1 MRKAA
6 FRVGADLVLLAHFAF
21 AATAVF
27 GGFGVLA
34 AGWWVWI
41 HAPTVI
47 WSSAINLMSWT
58 CPLTPLEKR
67 LRIAGGGAS
76 YQGGFIH
83 HYMGPLVYPRGMPR
97 KLELT
102 AGVSVLLWNAIVYLI
117 VLLARSA

>member
-1 MRKAA
+1 VKHAA
-6 FRVGADLVLLAHFAF
+6 FRAGADLVLLSHFIF

-27 GGFGVLA
+27 GGFGLLA
-34 AGWWVWI
+34 LPWWTWV

-47 WSSAINLMSWT
+47 WSSAINFIGWT

-67 LRIAGGGAS
+67 LRVAGGCAG

-83 HYMGPLVYPRGMPR
+83 HYFGPLVYPKGMPR

-102 AGVSVLLWNAIVYLI
+102 AGVAVLIWNAIVYTI
-117 VLLARSA
+117 VLLIGPA